1 MLNIG
6 EIINLITNGSLTLIA
21 LIVIGLLLNQGG
33 FSQGVALHLAYLG
46 KQNGRLLWVI
56 VVIFA
61 ALITA
66 IFGNYITIL
75 IFLPIVL
82 EMGII
87 LKFAPTGIFAFVMS
101 VGFIADVAS
110 LSLPISNMN
119 NIYMT
124 ELLQISFWRYILVMI
139 PINLITAIAC
149 LGVLWFYFVPY
160 IPVRYKLK
168 DLPQPSTVIKDQI
181 MFNWTGAFLGLLLLG
196 YLTCQILAI
205 PVFLPAG
212 FAVWLLIGIA
222 GRFFHP
228 QKTQVIDFDDVLENL
243 PVKIV
248 IYSILMYILG
258 AALTNIGL
266 GKFFSYNLNKL
277 SDLGLTN
284 ISNIVGFGVM
294 LLSSI
299 TNNIPGI
306 LLSGISIRDA
316 IGIDSI
322 TKEVMIYASLIGANI
337 GGKIIPTASI
347 GTLLWMHIL
356 QSKGI
361 KIKWAKYI
369 KMSLVLT
376 LPVLLVTLISLT
388 LWLPWL
394 V

>member
-21 LIVIGLLLNQGG
+21 LIVIGLLLDQGG
-33 FSQGVALHLAYLG
+33 FSQWLALHLAYLG

-66 IFGNYITIL
+66 IFGNYMTIL
-75 IFLPIVL
+75 IFVPIVL

-87 LKFAPTGIFAFVMS
+87 LKFTTTGMFAFVMS

-110 LSLPISNMN
+110 FSLPISNMN
-119 NIYMT
+119 NMIIT

-139 PINLITAIAC
+139 PINLITTITC
-149 LGVLWFYFVPY
+149 IGVLWFYFVPY

-168 DLPQPSTVIKDQI
+168 ELPQPSTVIKDKI
-181 MFNWTGAFLGLLLLG
+181 MFNWRWVFFGLLLLG
-196 YLTCQILAI
+196 YLTCQILGI
-205 PVFLPAG
+205 PIFLPAV
-212 FAVWLLIGIA
+212 FAVWLLIGIT
-222 GRFFHP
+222 GRFFNSR
-228 QKTQVIDFDDVLENL
+228 KKQVIDFDDVLENL
-243 PVKIV
+243 PWKIV

-258 AALTNIGL
+258 GALTNMGL

-277 SDLGLTN
+277 SDLGVTN
-284 ISNIVGFGVM
+284 ISNIIGFGVM

-299 TNNIPGI
+299 TNNISGI
-306 LLSGISIRDA
+306 LISGISIRDG

-347 GTLLWMHIL
+347 GTLLWMNTLHN
-356 QSKGI
+356 KGI